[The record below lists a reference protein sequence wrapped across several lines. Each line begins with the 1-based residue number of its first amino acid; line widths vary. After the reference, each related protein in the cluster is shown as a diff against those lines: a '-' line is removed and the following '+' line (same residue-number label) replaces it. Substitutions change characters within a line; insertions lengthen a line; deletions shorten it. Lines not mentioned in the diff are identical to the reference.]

1 MSEKEIINITPEMRA
16 DQLLEWFMED
26 ANMDD
31 YARTKACLYAA
42 KCAFEIKATH
52 HPSTFEFKFYLSVEN
67 ILRKKYSSL

>member
-1 MSEKEIINITPEMRA
+1 MSEKEIINITPEVRA
-16 DQLLEWFMED
+16 EELLQWFMED

-31 YARTKACLYAA
+31 YARTKACLYAC

-52 HPSTFEFKFYLSVEN
+52 HPSTFKFKFYLSVEN